1 MTIPFTHLCSIKV
14 YLFDYRKDLSVSTPV
29 TIIFETAQGRREVQ
43 AKLGASVMETAV
55 MNNVSG
61 IEAECGGACIC
72 ATCHVYADNVPE
84 ELLKPMSSEED
95 DMLDMATAERR
106 PTSRLS
112 CQLRVTPELDNQVF
126 IIPENQF

>member
-1 MTIPFTHLCSIKV
+1 MKTIAVELTLHDNHV
-14 YLFDYRKDLSVSTPV
+14 YTSVLDKSLVVRLSKGPPMSTPV

-72 ATCHVYADNVPE
+72 ATCHVYAR
-84 ELLKPMSSEED
+84 SEERRVGKVCR
-95 DMLDMATAERR
+95 ARGTA
-106 PTSRLS
+106 
-112 CQLRVTPELDNQVF
+112 
-126 IIPENQF
+126 

>member
-1 MTIPFTHLCSIKV
+1 MSG
-14 YLFDYRKDLSVSTPV
+14 PV

-43 AKLGASVMETAV
+43 AKIGASVMETAV

-72 ATCHVYADNVPE
+72 ATCHVYTDKVPQ
-84 ELLKPMSSEED
+84 ELLQPMSSEED

-106 PTSRLS
+106 STSRLS
-112 CQLRVTPELDNQVF
+112 CQLRVTAELENTVF
-126 IIPENQF
+126 IIPESQF

>member
-1 MTIPFTHLCSIKV
+1 MSG
-14 YLFDYRKDLSVSTPV
+14 PV
-29 TIIFETAQGRREVQ
+29 TIIFETPEGRREVQ
-43 AKLGASVMETAV
+43 AKIGVSVMETAV
-55 MNNVSG
+55 MNNISG

-72 ATCHVYADNVPE
+72 ATCHVYTDNVPE

-106 PTSRLS
+106 ATSRLS
-112 CQLRVTPELDNQVF
+112 CQLRVTPELNNTVF